1 MLVDIKIIE
10 KPEIH
15 TKAIFKLSDF
25 DNDHKIKE
33 SLAII
38 FMIAGDYALDPEI
51 EIEDLTFDKR
61 TKTFYYPCPCGDKFA
76 ITIQQMK
83 DSFEIAMNK
92 DIYYELTTILRN
104 SNESL
109 LKFI

>member
-51 EIEDLTFDKR
+51 EVEDLKGFISM
-61 TKTFYYPCPCGDKFA
+61 A
-76 ITIQQMK
+76 IEKGKAKLALFISE
-83 DSFEIAMNK
+83 DGLELDFE
-92 DIYYELTTILRN
+92 D
-104 SNESL
+104 
-109 LKFI
+109 